1 MPNEWDKQDGDES
14 EPEEEYAEEEEDEED
29 LGPGSADF
37 DLSEEHGYTWEPARI
52 EIIPRWLLVSLSLVL
67 VAALVIPSIYI
78 VLRFS

>member
-1 MPNEWDKQDGDES
+1 MTNEWDEEVDE
-14 EPEEEYAEEEEDEED
+14 ELVEDEDD

-52 EIIPRWLLVSLSLVL
+52 EVIPRWLVVSLSLVL
-67 VAALVIPSIYI
+67 VAALIIPSIYI